1 MKKLV
6 LAALLTSF
14 AFGAAAAEK
23 ISFGVSATYPPF
35 ESMDANN
42 QIVGFDIDLAH
53 ALCKQMQAECTF
65 TNHAFDSL
73 IPALKFK
80 KYDAVISGMDITPER
95 SKQVA
100 FTDPYYANS
109 ALVIAKKDAFHSF
122 DDLKGKRIGME
133 NGTTHQKYL
142 QDKHP
147 EVKTVAYDSYQNAII
162 DLKNG
167 RIDGV
172 FGDTAVVNEWLK
184 TNPQLGAATPKV
196 TDPQYFGTGLGI
208 AVRPDNKAL
217 LEKLNAALK
226 AIKADG
232 TYQKIS
238 NQWFPEL
245 LFSPGGAALTRPPLF
260 PVGRISAAPPG
271 DFSKWHEEPE
281 PRPAYRLHQS
291 DIAPVQLQH
300 SFHNQQP

>member
-6 LAALLTSF
+6 LAALLATF
-14 AFGAAAAEK
+14 AAGASAADK
-23 ISFGVSATYPPF
+23 INFGVSATYPPF
-35 ESMDANN
+35 ESLDASN
-42 QIVGFDIDLAH
+42 QIVGFDIDLAK
-53 ALCKQMQAECTF
+53 ALCKQMQADCTF

-73 IPALKFK
+73 IPSLKFK

-109 ALVIAKKDAFHSF
+109 AVVIAKKVAYTSF
-122 DDLKGKRIGME
+122 DQLKGKRIGME

-184 TNPQLGAATPKV
+184 TNPQLGTATEKV

-217 LEKLNAALK
+217 LEKLNGALK

-238 NQWFPEL
+238 EQWFP
-245 LFSPGGAALTRPPLF
+245 
-260 PVGRISAAPPG
+260 
-271 DFSKWHEEPE
+271 
-281 PRPAYRLHQS
+281 Q
-291 DIAPVQLQH
+291 
-300 SFHNQQP
+300 

>member
-1 MKKLV
+1 
-6 LAALLTSF
+6 
-14 AFGAAAAEK
+14 
-23 ISFGVSATYPPF
+23 
-35 ESMDANN
+35 
-42 QIVGFDIDLAH
+42 
-53 ALCKQMQAECTF
+53 MQADCTF

-73 IPALKFK
+73 IPSLKFK

-109 ALVIAKKDAFHSF
+109 AVVIAKKGAYTSF
-122 DDLKGKRIGME
+122 DQLKGKRIGME

-184 TNPQLGAATPKV
+184 TNPQLGTATEKV

-217 LEKLNAALK
+217 LEKLNGALK

-238 NQWFPEL
+238 EQWFP
-245 LFSPGGAALTRPPLF
+245 
-260 PVGRISAAPPG
+260 
-271 DFSKWHEEPE
+271 
-281 PRPAYRLHQS
+281 Q
-291 DIAPVQLQH
+291 
-300 SFHNQQP
+300 

>member
-6 LAALLTSF
+6 LAALLATF
-14 AFGAAAAEK
+14 AAGASAADK
-23 ISFGVSATYPPF
+23 INFGVSATYPPF
-35 ESMDANN
+35 ESLDASN
-42 QIVGFDIDLAH
+42 QIVG
-53 ALCKQMQAECTF
+53 T
-65 TNHAFDSL
+65 
-73 IPALKFK
+73 
-80 KYDAVISGMDITPER
+80 
-95 SKQVA
+95 
-100 FTDPYYANS
+100 
-109 ALVIAKKDAFHSF
+109 SF
-122 DDLKGKRIGME
+122 DQLKGKRIGME

-184 TNPQLGAATPKV
+184 TNPQLGTATEKV

-217 LEKLNAALK
+217 LEKLNGALK

-238 NQWFPEL
+238 EQWFP
-245 LFSPGGAALTRPPLF
+245 
-260 PVGRISAAPPG
+260 
-271 DFSKWHEEPE
+271 
-281 PRPAYRLHQS
+281 Q
-291 DIAPVQLQH
+291 
-300 SFHNQQP
+300 